1 MDTLKTWAAPHRA
14 AVESALGALFHDAW
28 PAPFGEMCRY
38 PLLTGGK
45 RIRPLFAFA
54 AYEAVSGTPD
64 DRSGAMA
71 AAVSVE
77 LIHTYSL
84 VHDDLP
90 CMDDDDERRGK
101 PTVHIQ
107 YGENNAV
114 LVGDALLTEAFR
126 VLSRADAPDAAV
138 RLQLVDELSNASGY
152 LGMIGGQAR
161 DVGVGGP
168 ITGADDLIG
177 LHARKTGQLIR
188 SAIRMGAL
196 SGDATDAQLNALTTY
211 ATAVGL
217 AFQLADDLLD
227 LDEDTDEPSFPK
239 LLGVEETRRRCAA
252 LSEQAQ
258 AAVEGLSGADTLR
271 ALARYT
277 IERTV

>member
-1 MDTLKTWAAPHRA
+1 MNALKTWAAPHRA
-14 AVESALGALFHDAW
+14 AVEHALGGLFHDAW
-28 PAPFGEMCRY
+28 PAPFGAMCRY

-54 AYEAVSGTPD
+54 AYEAVSGAPD
-64 DRSGAMA
+64 DRDGAMA
-71 AAVSVE
+71 AALAVE

-126 VLSRADAPDAAV
+126 VLSRAAAPAAEV
-138 RLQLVDELSNASGY
+138 RLRLVEELSAASGY

-168 ITGADDLIG
+168 VTEADDLIG

-188 SAIRMGAL
+188 SAGRMGAL
-196 SGDATDAQLNALTTY
+196 SGGATEAQLAALTDY
-211 ATAVGL
+211 AEAVGL

-239 LLGVEETRRRCAA
+239 LLGVEATRERCAA
-252 LSEQAQ
+252 LSARAQ
-258 AAVEGLSGADTLR
+258 EAVAGFDRAEPLR
-271 ALARYT
+271 MLARYT
-277 IERTV
+277 IERTI